1 MQVNESFEGL
11 ANWGLCF
18 VQAPHCRSCL
28 HWGAHT
34 AQLRIQV
41 VDETDRLLRQ
51 SYQNWL
57 PHVVEATARAP
68 PGSADP
74 SAGRVGLAGACAS
87 RVVKVVASAT
97 LTRDPSKIERLALH
111 CPRYLALSTADHRC
125 GPGLRLALSAS
136 LAWSV
141 ERQADIEFWWVY
153 GHVLYYNIVYA
164 DSDNEYCQ
172 KR

>member
-1 MQVNESFEGL
+1 M
-11 ANWGLCF
+11 
-18 VQAPHCRSCL
+18 
-28 HWGAHT
+28 
-34 AQLRIQV
+34 

-68 PGSADP
+68 PSSAGP
-74 SAGRVGLAGACAS
+74 SAPAGACAS

-125 GPGLRLALSAS
+125 GSGLRLVLSAS

-141 ERQADIEFWWVY
+141 ERQAHIEFWGAY
-153 GHVLYYNIVYA
+153 DYVLYHITGYSR
-164 DSDNEYCQ
+164 SD
-172 KR
+172 RRLWLS